1 MNDVFAH
8 ILFPLSIGGVGGF
21 LIGYAMKKAIKVL
34 LVFFGLYLLSLYY
47 LVYVEVI
54 RVNNEKLFE
63 IFSSLLTYAVGFLA
77 NTLAYL
83 PISGSFALG
92 FTLGIVK
99 G

>member
-1 MNDVFAH
+1 
-8 ILFPLSIGGVGGF
+8 
-21 LIGYAMKKAIKVL
+21 
-34 LVFFGLYLLSLYY
+34 
-47 LVYVEVI
+47 LVYVGVI

-63 IFSSLLTYAVGFLA
+63 IFSSLLTYAIDFLA
-77 NTLAYL
+77 NTLVYF